1 MRNDLHLKALERA
14 SAVKGGI
21 SKLATHLAVSESTLA
36 LWMKGKATLP
46 AAMFE
51 KVLDILLD
59 GDMAALT
66 GSVRTDLKAAARVL
80 VVDDDPSGAYGL
92 ARALKELGH
101 PVEVAHDG
109 PTALEIARRLHPEV
123 VFLDLR
129 MPGMDGVEIARLL
142 KAEGLGGHIIA
153 ATAYPSELQ
162 QQRTAAAGFDAHV
175 VKPVDPSH
183 LASVIASVQRRRQSE
198 NHPLR
203 E

>member
-21 SKLATHLAVSESTLA
+21 GKLAAYLAVSESTLV

-66 GSVRTDLKAAARVL
+66 GSVRTEVKSPVRVL

-92 ARALKELGH
+92 AHSLKELGH

-109 PTALEIARRLHPEV
+109 PSAIETARQLRPDVI
-123 VFLDLR
+123 FLDLR
-129 MPGMDGVEIARLL
+129 MPGMDGVEIARVL
-142 KAEGLGGHIIA
+142 KSEGLGTHIIA

-162 QQRTAAAGFDAHV
+162 QQRTAAAGFDAHI
-175 VKPVDPSH
+175 VKPVEP
-183 LASVIASVQRRRQSE
+183 ASLEKLLTSL
-198 NHPLR
+198 H
-203 E
+203 